1 MEKVMSVR
9 RLTLQLAAIA
19 TLVLLCLG
27 PRGMGIA
34 YAADPTQADDVQWAS
49 ISVMPGDAAGPT
61 AAIHFQAQVKYK
73 LQSAPSGFI
82 TMFVFENNTNTS
94 SMHSPQL
101 QSVGTGGGTVNLD
114 MVYQPHSGV
123 QTLTLFAGIFRD
135 DQTLLGWVA
144 TDAIALGMWQAKV
157 AFVSAMDHQ
166 QAKDYPGAIADL
178 TTAIKLAPQVGN
190 FYYWRA
196 DSQSHLGQ
204 YAAAIADYNEALRLM
219 PGDRPSLLGRGIAEL
234 WGSDATSAVTDLS
247 AVIKATAPAD
257 QTTAWAYR
265 ARGIAQEDLEQNTL
279 AVADYRSYLTLAPA
293 AADASQVQNWIAQ
306 LTT

>member
-1 MEKVMSVR
+1 MSVR
-9 RLTLQLAAIA
+9 RSIIRLAALA
-19 TLVLLCLG
+19 ALVLLCLG
-27 PRGMGIA
+27 PRGMGLA
-34 YAADPTQADDVQWAS
+34 YAADPTQVDDVQWAS
-49 ISVMPGDAAGPT
+49 LSVTPGDAAGPT
-61 AAIHFQAQVKYK
+61 AAIHFQAKVDYT

-82 TMFVFENNTNTS
+82 TMFVFENSTNTS

-101 QSVGTGGGTVNLD
+101 QPVTTGSGTVNLD

-123 QTLTLFAGIFRD
+123 QTLTLFAGIFRE

-144 TDAIALGMWQAKV
+144 TDAIALGQWQAKV
-157 AFVSAMDHQ
+157 AFVRAMDHR
-166 QAKDYPGAIADL
+166 QAKDYPGAITDL
-178 TTAIKLAPQVGN
+178 TTAIALAPQVGN

-196 DSQSHLGQ
+196 DSRSELGQ
-204 YAAAIADYNEALRLM
+204 YAAAITDYNEALQLM

-234 WGSDATSAVTDLS
+234 WNNDATSAVADLS
-247 AVIKATAPAD
+247 AVISAKVAAD

-265 ARGIAQEDLEQNTL
+265 ARGIAQEDLGQGVL
-279 AVADYRSYLTLAPA
+279 AVADYRSYLALAPG

>member
-1 MEKVMSVR
+1 MSAR
-9 RLTLQLAAIA
+9 RFTIRLAALA
-19 TLVLLCLG
+19 ALVLLCLG
-27 PRGMGIA
+27 PRSMGLA
-34 YAADPTQADDVQWAS
+34 YAAGPAQADDVQWAS
-49 ISVMPGDAAGPT
+49 ISVLPSDTAGPT
-61 AAIHFQAQVKYK
+61 SAIQFQAKVDYN

-82 TMFVFENNTNTS
+82 TMFVFENNANTS

-101 QSVGTGGGTVNLD
+101 QSVATGSGTVNLD

-144 TDAIALGMWQAKV
+144 TDAIALGVWQAKV
-157 AFVSAMDHQ
+157 AFVRAMDHQ
-166 QAKDYPGAIADL
+166 QAKDYSGAIADL
-178 TTAIKLAPQVGN
+178 TTAITLAPQVGN

-204 YAAAIADYNEALRLM
+204 YAAAIADYNEALQLM
-219 PGDRPSLLGRGIAEL
+219 PGDRPSLLGRGVAEL
-234 WGSDATSAVTDLS
+234 WNNDATSAVADLS
-247 AVIKATAPAD
+247 AVISAKVAAD

-265 ARGIAQEDLEQNTL
+265 ARGIAQEDLGQGVL
-279 AVADYRSYLTLAPA
+279 AVADYRSYLALAPG
-293 AADASQVQNWIAQ
+293 AADASQVRNWIAQ